1 MLSLLSQ
8 IAQKWQKGGIPVDES
23 ALRTASAELEKVVG
37 TLQSDIVNMTG
48 ETFTNLADRVAA
60 AEIKK
65 IVAGDYHAKVYRQ
78 LYDMDRLDK
87 FRYDFSR
94 TLYLFFLLFILYTP
108 GGCRGFVLDQRSR
121 QCVLESLVHAENQNL
136 QRLTTMVVGAVK
148 EASVRAS
155 MLEAEERAMD
165 KLRDMESQRKREGI
179 QEDDLL
185 MRTLVAIIAG
195 RGKLTKFVFFSQSN
209 YKLLF

>member
-94 TLYLFFLLFILYTP
+94 TLYLFFFALHSIYAW
-108 GGCRGFVLDQRSR
+108 G
-121 QCVLESLVHAENQNL
+121 L
-136 QRLTTMVVGAVK
+136 QRVRPGPEISTVCPGESGPRRESESAEVDDDGSGGRQRGISQGVDVG
-148 EASVRAS
+148 SGG
-155 MLEAEERAMD
+155 
-165 KLRDMESQRKREGI
+165 EGDG
-179 QEDDLL
+179 Q
-185 MRTLVAIIAG
+185 VAG
-195 RGKLTKFVFFSQSN
+195 HGK
-209 YKLLF
+209 

>member
-8 IAQKWQKGGIPVDES
+8 IAQKWQNDGIPVDES
-23 ALRTASAELEKVVG
+23 ALRTASAELEKVVA
-37 TLQSDIVNMTG
+37 TLQSDISNMTE

-65 IVAGDYHAKVYRQ
+65 IVVGDYHTKVYRQ
-78 LYDMDRLDK
+78 LYDMERLDK
-87 FRYDFSR
+87 FRYYFSR
-94 TLYLFFLLFILYTP
+94 TLFIFCTSFNNAW
-108 GGCRGFVLDQRSR
+108 GCRGFVLDQRSR

-136 QRLTTMVVGAVK
+136 QRLTTMVVKAVK
-148 EASVRAS
+148 EGSVRVS

-165 KLRDMESQRKREGI
+165 KLRDMESERKREVI

-195 RGKLTKFVFFSQSN
+195 RGK
-209 YKLLF
+209 